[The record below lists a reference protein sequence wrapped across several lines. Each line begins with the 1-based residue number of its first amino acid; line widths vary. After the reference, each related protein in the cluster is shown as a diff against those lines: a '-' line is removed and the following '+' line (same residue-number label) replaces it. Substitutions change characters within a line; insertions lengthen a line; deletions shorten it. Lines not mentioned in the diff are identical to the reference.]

1 MPRPL
6 RRPPSPQLE
15 LFPERTPLPPPGAP
29 SWSTLP
35 EPTRRALTGL
45 VTRMLIA
52 HARPAAVA
60 PEGGDDD
67 I

>member
-6 RRPPSPQLE
+6 RRPPNPQLE
-15 LFPERTPLPPPGAP
+15 LFPERTPLRLPDTP

-45 VTRMLIA
+45 VTRMLLA
-52 HARPAAVA
+52 HAGAEALA
-60 PEGGDDD
+60 PEGRDDD

>member
-6 RRPPSPQLE
+6 RRPPNPQLE
-15 LFPERTPLPPPGAP
+15 LFPERTPLPLPDTP

-45 VTRMLIA
+45 VTRMLFA
-52 HARPAAVA
+52 HACAEALA

>member
-6 RRPPSPQLE
+6 RRLPNPQLE

-35 EPTRRALTGL
+35 EPTRRALTGM

-52 HARPAAVA
+52 HAGEAIA
-60 PEGGDDD
+60 PERGDDD

>member
-6 RRPPSPQLE
+6 RRPPNPQLE
-15 LFPERTPLPPPGAP
+15 LFPERTPLLPPGAP

-52 HARPAAVA
+52 HAAEAIA

>member
-6 RRPPSPQLE
+6 RRPPNPQPE

-52 HARPAAVA
+52 HAGAEAVA
-60 PEGGDDD
+60 SEGGDDD